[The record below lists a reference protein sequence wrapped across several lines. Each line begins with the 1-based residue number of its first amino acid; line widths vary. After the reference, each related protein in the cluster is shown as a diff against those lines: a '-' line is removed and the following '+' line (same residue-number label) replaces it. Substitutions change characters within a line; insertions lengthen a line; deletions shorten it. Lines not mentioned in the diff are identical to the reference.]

1 MKEKPN
7 IITTSRLVLKNLSEN
22 DLDRMHIL
30 FNNEIIKKTYM
41 IKDFKSLEE
50 ENEFL
55 HRIIYLSSLKNRFI
69 YGIYLHDELIGF
81 LNDCLVKD
89 DSIELGYFIDP
100 LHFSKGY
107 ATEVLTKA
115 IDVLFD
121 MGYNKVIAGY
131 FEDNIASLK
140 VMQKSKM
147 VKIDKEEIIEY
158 RGVKHKCLYCEI
170 CKY

>member
-1 MKEKPN
+1 MN
-7 IITTSRLVLKNLSEN
+7 
-22 DLDRMHIL
+22 
-30 FNNEIIKKTYM
+30 FGEIVT
-41 IKDFKSLEE
+41 
-50 ENEFL
+50 
-55 HRIIYLSSLKNRFI
+55 IY
-69 YGIYLHDELIGF
+69 GF

-121 MGYNKVIAGY
+121 MGYNKVIAGF
-131 FEDNIASLK
+131 FEGNIASEK
-140 VMQKSKM
+140 VMIKSKM
-147 VKIDKEEIIEY
+147 KKTTNEEIIEY